1 MMKCLLSITITLV
14 AFYAELVM
22 AKPKGTPS
30 VAYRV
35 GALTFDAVETPG
47 QKDLLVPQIVPL
59 FVKRNGGWERHE
71 SKDGTWTVILDGRA
85 IGSASE
91 KNFSSIGSKP
101 VPTEFTTMIG
111 TVKAKPFALVTGSD
125 GKDPDKWKPWKLSN
139 RDLKMVRESYLKLL
153 VESQKTGSK
162 EIESNEIDLK
172 PLTSA
177 RFQCPGFSRLNG
189 DKAKIKKLSCKEE
202 DKIQIRKPYQRKS
215 GASIVQVLIETD
227 REGEFEGTTELINSW
242 LVYRENS
249 AAPKFLFSDNTLWD
263 ALLIEAAD
271 FDKDGKSELLFE
283 TSGYNSKEFYL
294 FSSDFKV
301 EAKTSESYH

>member
-1 MMKCLLSITITLV
+1 
-14 AFYAELVM
+14 M
-22 AKPKGTPS
+22 AKPKESPP
-30 VAYRV
+30 VAYRI
-35 GALTFDAVETPG
+35 GALKFDSVEIPG
-47 QKDLLVPQIVPL
+47 QKDLLEPQIVPL
-59 FVKRNGGWERHE
+59 FVKRNGAWERHE

-85 IGSASE
+85 IGSVSE

-111 TVKAKPFALVTGSD
+111 TVKAKPFALVKGSD
-125 GKDPDKWKPWKLSN
+125 GKDPDKWKPWKLSS
-139 RDLKMVRESYLKLL
+139 RDMKMVRESYLKLL
-153 VESQKTGSK
+153 LENQKADSTQTDSA
-162 EIESNEIDLK
+162 
-172 PLTSA
+172 PLNPSPLASA

-202 DKIQIRKPYQRKS
+202 DKIQIRKSYQRKS

-227 REGEFEGTTELINSW
+227 REGEFEGTTEQINSW

-249 AAPKFLFSDNTLWD
+249 TAPQFLFSDNTLWD

-294 FSSDFKV
+294 FNSDFKV
-301 EAKTSESYH
+301 EAQTSESYH